1 MTHQPEE
8 QSVRLRRFGQLNKV
22 YRRLRRLNP
31 VSDFVLRCRVKDSV
45 ESQKVK
51 HGY

>member
-1 MTHQPEE
+1 MTPEPKT
-8 QSVRLRRFGQLNKV
+8 RPIRYKRFGQLNK
-22 YRRLRRLNP
+22 RFRLLSRGQ